1 MKWNK
6 LYTYPKST
14 RSTKEGCRTYDV
26 NDEKLPSVTTI
37 LGATKDQEAID
48 SINRWKAK
56 VGEEAATRIKDQ
68 AASRGTNMHLHLE
81 RHVTGEGHLDLTEE
95 GKVAKAMADTI
106 IDKGFNDLQEIWG
119 SEVTLFYPGL
129 YAGATDL
136 VGTYDYEDSIIDFKQ
151 SNKPKRREWIEDYF
165 MQLGAYAMAHNQ
177 VYKTEITQGVILM
190 CTPDNYF
197 QKFQVKG
204 KEFIEYQHKFLEK
217 VDQYYK
223 KNSHAGDETPAQ
235 VAQLTLGL
243 YSNLPKCCL
252 QG

>member
-14 RSTKEGCRTYDV
+14 RSTVDGFRTYDIGQ
-26 NDEKLPSVTTI
+26 EKLPSVTTI
-37 LGATKDQEAID
+37 LGITKDQEAID
-48 SINRWKAK
+48 SINRWKAR
-56 VGEEAATRIKDQ
+56 VGEETATRIKEQ

-81 RHVTGEGHLDLTEE
+81 KHIIGEGHSDLTEE
-95 GKVAKAMADTI
+95 GKIAKAMADVI
-106 IDKGFNDLQEIWG
+106 IEKGLCDLSEIWG

-129 YAGATDL
+129 YAGSTDV
-136 VGTYDYEDSIIDFKQ
+136 VGVFDYEDSIIDFKQ
-151 SNKPKRREWIEDYF
+151 SNKPKRREWIDDYF

-217 VDQYYK
+217 VNQYYK
-223 KNSHAGDETPAQ
+223 KA
-235 VAQLTLGL
+235 
-243 YSNLPKCCL
+243 
-252 QG
+252 